1 MVEPYCSELE
11 EMLEETGV
19 EIFVGV
25 NGLTD
30 GQV

>member
-1 MVEPYCSELE
+1 MVEQYRRELE
-11 EMLEETGV
+11 EMLEETGI

-25 NGLTD
+25 NGSTD